1 MNAIIYIICLLLGA
15 GLAFVFLKTQS
26 WSVKSIQ
33 PESPR
38 FSKWLIIGGAF
49 IRWVIIFFIFLLV
62 LSFSI
67 TALLMTF
74 SAFMISRMFFLLRW
88 QGILEA
94 KQEQTR

>member
-1 MNAIIYIICLLLGA
+1 MNVVIYIICTLLGT

-26 WSVKSIQ
+26 WSVKIIQ

-38 FSKWLIIGGAF
+38 LSKWLIVGGAF
-49 IRWVIIFFIFLLV
+49 IRWVIIFIVFLLA

-74 SAFMISRMFFLLRW
+74 STFMITRIIFLTHW
-88 QGILEA
+88 QGIFTK
-94 KQEQTR
+94 KQEQTH

>member
-1 MNAIIYIICLLLGA
+1 MNFVIYIICLLLGT

-26 WSVKSIQ
+26 FSVKIIQ

-38 FSKWLIIGGAF
+38 LSKWLIVGGAF
-49 IRWVIIFFIFLLV
+49 IRWVFIFITFILA
-62 LSFSI
+62 LSFSL

-88 QGILEA
+88 QGVLEA
-94 KQEQTR
+94 KQEQTH